1 MNDYTGLIETTWFLI
16 SLIGLLLSLY
26 SIFDTISD
34 MRSLDRP
41 TNGRWIL
48 GLAIL
53 ITEILRG
60 TMQGAWSL
68 VGLWLITEPGNTINP
83 SPIVLILIGGNV
95 IIMLNTIVVLIARQ
109 LVRERPVKDGKRK
122 TDI

>member
-1 MNDYTGLIETTWFLI
+1 
-16 SLIGLLLSLY
+16 
-26 SIFDTISD
+26 